1 MRVYVVPSI
10 RCEWWLH
17 SGQSKQSWANA
28 RIRTPRKTS
37 YQLTFLQSPIC
48 LFNFQVANPIEQR
61 IHHFLKPQLSAAR
74 EKSLIWRLIDRAL
87 NNPAPADRQP
97 PNSISSINA
106 DLQLSSDLQGPWT
119 LSIRHRVLDWHDPLL
134 INVTWPFIW
143 FYPGVIQVAYNRDL
157 EGEQDP

>member
-1 MRVYVVPSI
+1 MWLEYSSRSDRITCGCMFVVSGDY
-10 RCEWWLH
+10 
-17 SGQSKQSWANA
+17 SGQSRQSWTNA

-74 EKSLIWRLIDRAL
+74 EKSLIWRLIDRTL

-106 DLQLSSDLQGPWT
+106 NLLARDSSLAK
-119 LSIRHRVLDWHDPLL
+119 ICRVL
-134 INVTWPFIW
+134 V
-143 FYPGVIQVAYNRDL
+143 RC
-157 EGEQDP
+157 